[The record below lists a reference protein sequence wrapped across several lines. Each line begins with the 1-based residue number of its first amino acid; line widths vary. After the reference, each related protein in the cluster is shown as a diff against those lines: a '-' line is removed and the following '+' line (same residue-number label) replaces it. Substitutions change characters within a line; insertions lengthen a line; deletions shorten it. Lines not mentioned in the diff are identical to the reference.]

1 MDIADG
7 SSNTWV
13 LVVAGILQTVYYT
26 ALVGFAGA
34 RILSR
39 IAVMEFKVDD
49 LWHRD
54 RGTDE
59 NK

>member
-1 MDIADG
+1 MELPGAT
-7 SSNTWV
+7 STWV
-13 LVVAGILQTVYYT
+13 VLLAGILQSLYYT

-49 LWHRD
+49 LWHRE
-54 RGTDE
+54 RRPDE
-59 NK
+59 NN

>member
-1 MDIADG
+1 MDIPAGTSD
-7 SSNTWV
+7 TWV
-13 LVVAGILQTVYYT
+13 LVVAAVLQTVYYT

-39 IAVMEFKVDD
+39 IAVVEFKVDD

-54 RGTDE
+54 RRGDE
-59 NK
+59 QN